1 VLHEVNSGTTLLGEI
16 LELNLTYLLLAQRE
30 LKRDF
35 QAACNAFNFSAELAD
50 VLANLT
56 AQQMKKLATT
66 NGLLLRFNWSDTLI
80 LERLANK
87 APTALSARVP
97 EQRPAAEIA
106 ECVPAA

>member
-1 VLHEVNSGTTLLGEI
+1 MHQVNSGTTLLGEI

-35 QAACNAFNFSAELAD
+35 QAACNAFNFSTELAQ

-56 AQQMKKLATT
+56 AQQIKKLATT
-66 NGLLLRFNWSDTLI
+66 NGLLLRFNWNDALI

-87 APTALSARVP
+87 APTILTAPVP
-97 EQRPAAEIA
+97 EQRPAAENA
-106 ECVPAA
+106 EQAA